1 MTGYVHGDPPVR
13 FERVDRHVAM
23 VILNRPRAH
32 NAINGEMAALIDGMV
47 KTVESDSTI
56 RAAVFA
62 AVGKSFCAGAD
73 LREVAAGRANDLRTA
88 DGGFAGFVFA
98 RRTKPWIAAVQGAAH
113 GGGTE
118 IALACD
124 MIVAG
129 EEASFGL
136 TEAKRGLIA
145 GAGGCYRVARA
156 LPPAI
161 AIEIVTTAM
170 PFTARRAHELGLV
183 NRMVDTAQ
191 VSAEAVKLAQTVAAN
206 CPLSVRESL
215 GIARAAVNLG
225 EKELRAL
232 QDEAVERILAGPD
245 VIEGATSFL
254 EKRAPVWSS

>member
-1 MTGYVHGDPPVR
+1 
-13 FERVDRHVAM
+13 M

-47 KTVESDSTI
+47 KTVESDPTI
-56 RAAVFA
+56 RVAVFA

-98 RRTKPWIAAVQGAAH
+98 RRSKPWIAAVQGAAH

-124 MIVAG
+124 MIVAC
-129 EEASFGL
+129 EDASFGL

-145 GAGGCYRVARA
+145 GAGGCYRIARA

-161 AIEIVTTAM
+161 AFEIITAAA
-170 PFTARRAHELGLV
+170 PFGARRAHELGLV
-183 NRMVDTAQ
+183 NRLVDPAA
-191 VSAEAVKLAQTVAAN
+191 VGAEALELARSIAAN

-215 GIARAAVNLG
+215 GIARAAVSMG
-225 EKELRAL
+225 ERELRAL
-232 QDEAVERILAGPD
+232 QDAAVARILASPD
-245 VIEGATSFL
+245 VIEGASAFL
-254 EKRAPVWSS
+254 EKRAPVWRS